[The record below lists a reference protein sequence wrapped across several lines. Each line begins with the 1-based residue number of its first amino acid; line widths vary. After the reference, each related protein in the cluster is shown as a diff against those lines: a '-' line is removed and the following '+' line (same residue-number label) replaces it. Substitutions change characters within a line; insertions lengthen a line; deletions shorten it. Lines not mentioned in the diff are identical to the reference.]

1 MASLIFALDAEDEI
15 DALWDSDEDS
25 AALIEELLCQFEESP
40 ELLDELCRESRHVT
54 HDPSFEVKRFRY
66 MWKQGYTIYALKVWP
81 GDGSAID
88 YRILYAHHPQKD
100 EYHILTVMQREID
113 YESDKELID
122 RLICA
127 CEEIGIPRYR

>member
-25 AALIEELLCQFEESP
+25 AALIDELLCQLEERP
-40 ELLDELCRESRHVT
+40 ELLDDLCRENRHVT
-54 HDPSFEVKRFRY
+54 NDPSFEVKRFRY
-66 MWKQGYTIYALKVWP
+66 MWNQGYTIYALKVWP
-81 GDGSAID
+81 GEGRAID
-88 YRILYAHHPQKD
+88 YRVLYAHHPQKD
-100 EYHILTVMQREID
+100 EYHVLTVMQREIN

-127 CEEIGIPRYR
+127 CEEIGIPRHR